1 MNLVKT
7 TNKDEVKVTSN
18 TAVSGTKEESNKTD
32 EETTIKVEEE
42 TTEKDEEET
51 GTKFQDPVKEEVTE
65 YGVYS
70 AVGEVVKI
78 FNNVNHGKD
87 FKKIAEAYAE
97 RNKLTA
103 KPYVAPLTPEE
114 LETDVVHILT
124 SNDQPVRSFSLVV
137 HGKEYKKLAAQFVE
151 KYGNKKGYKMKK

>member
-18 TAVSGTKEESNKTD
+18 AAVSDTKEEVVKTD
-32 EETTIKVEEE
+32 EETTTKAEEE
-42 TTEKDEEET
+42 TTEKDEKET
-51 GTKFQDPVKEEVTE
+51 GTKFQDPVKEEVTV
-65 YGVYS
+65 YAVYS
-70 AVGEVVKI
+70 DKGALVKM

-87 FKKIAEAYAE
+87 FKKLAEAYAE
-97 RNKLTA
+97 RNNMVA

-151 KYGNKKGYKMKK
+151 KYGNKKGYKVK